1 MEKITMGFIHFF
13 VYYVVRELCVGK
25 WKKLTFFHK
34 GKMETYNDITKYA
47 KIPNVFC
54 GHTERREIH
63 EKSTG
68 FFFFGKALCLCFVYD
83 FQSLK

>member
-13 VYYVVRELCVGK
+13 VYYVVREMCVGK

-47 KIPNVFC
+47 KIWNVFC
-54 GHTERREIH
+54 GRTERGRFH
-63 EKSTG
+63 EKKHRS
-68 FFFFGKALCLCFVYD
+68 FLLWKSPVPLFRV
-83 FQSLK
+83 

>member
-1 MEKITMGFIHFF
+1 MEKITMGSIHFF
-13 VYYVVRELCVGK
+13 VYYVVREMCVGK

-54 GHTERREIH
+54 GWTKGRENMKKAQDFSSL
-63 EKSTG
+63 EKPCASVSCMI
-68 FFFFGKALCLCFVYD
+68 F
-83 FQSLK
+83 SL

>member
-1 MEKITMGFIHFF
+1 MEKTDILSYMEYINIQSYNKICKNFECLL
-13 VYYVVRELCVGK
+13 RMD
-25 WKKLTFFHK
+25 K
-34 GKMETYNDITKYA
+34 G
-47 KIPNVFC
+47 
-54 GHTERREIH
+54 ERKH